1 MIRIWESILEK
12 NENGEILLS
21 GVVVGKI
28 DGFLFKKTDDVN
40 DDLIT
45 DDVKAFI
52 TQQLEQQID
61 LLINE
66 GDAALRIEDD
76 FTIRRKGA
84 EIARLKKTDDILA
97 PDFDIHVD
105 PLIDGLPLARLALH
119 IQSRIKR
126 QINLALD
133 PLEVVRKTED
143 LTDDGKAFVEKLISA
158 MGYLPR
164 HEIDGLVRAI
174 QPEERSRL
182 RKAGIRFA
190 QYGVFVR
197 DILKPMAQATKIILW
212 ALYNDFE
219 AVPELPPAGI
229 VSIPHNPDLPKGY
242 YNIAGYRVCGACVV
256 RADMIE
262 KLADSVRASAEK
274 TEENP
279 KGEFEITAQH
289 MSYVGKS
296 GEDFAAILKTLG
308 YEYRTEMVKIIS
320 AEVKPQQQIIGQ
332 DISDTTPVTV
342 EKDNDNQEN
351 ADDAHIAEKDVPEA
365 LSETVTV
372 EATEVAEASDAAE
385 DVPSETATTEVSVT
399 ETEKEKHIWFWSGH
413 KKKQNFANKKRFKK
427 KESDGKN
434 SDKKRDPKKGKF
446 KGDRK
451 KSGKSSSDQKEAGNQ
466 PYVNMPGK
474 HKVNQ
479 ENNPFAAL
487 LSLKK

>member
-1 MIRIWESILEK
+1 MEK

-21 GVVVGKI
+21 GEVIGKI
-28 DGFLFKKTDDVN
+28 DGFLFTKADDVN
-40 DDLIT
+40 EDVIT
-45 DDVKAFI
+45 DDVKTFV
-52 TQQLEQQID
+52 TQQLEKQID

-76 FTIRRKGA
+76 FTIRRQGV

-164 HEIDGLVRAI
+164 QDVDNIVRAI

-212 ALYNDFE
+212 ALYNDFDK
-219 AVPELPPAGI
+219 VPELPPAGI
-229 VSIPHNPDLPKGY
+229 VSIPYNPDLPQGY
-242 YNIAGYRVCGACVV
+242 YNIAGYRVCGEFVV

-262 KLADSVRASAEK
+262 KLADSVRAVAEK

-279 KGEFEITAQH
+279 KGEFEISAQH

-296 GEDFAAILKTLG
+296 GEVFTAILKTLG
-308 YEYRTEMVKIIS
+308 YDFRTETVTVVT
-320 AEVKPQQQIIGQ
+320 AEVKPKSDDAEEKTSVEPTEEAVSQ
-332 DISDTTPVTV
+332 DHQAGESQ
-342 EKDNDNQEN
+342 EEN
-351 ADDAHIAEKDVPEA
+351 AEKPEGK
-365 LSETVTV
+365 SE
-372 EATEVAEASDAAE
+372 E
-385 DVPSETATTEVSVT
+385 DVVSDVSVT
-399 ETEKEKHIWFWSGH
+399 ETEKEKQIWFWAGQ
-413 KKKQNFANKKRFKK
+413 KKKPASGNKKRFKK
-427 KESDGKN
+427 KESDGQN
-434 SDKKRDPKKGKF
+434 SDKKRGSRKDKF
-446 KGDRK
+446 KGERK
-451 KSGKSSSDQKEAGNQ
+451 KSGKTSSKEEKSGNQ

-487 LSLKK
+487 LNLKK

>member
-1 MIRIWESILEK
+1 MEK
-12 NENGEILLS
+12 NENGDILLS
-21 GVVVGKI
+21 GEVIGKI
-28 DGFLFKKTDDVN
+28 DGFLFKKADNISDDI
-40 DDLIT
+40 IT
-45 DDVKAFI
+45 DDVKSFV

-61 LLINE
+61 QLINE

-105 PLIDGLPLARLALH
+105 PLVEGLPLARLALH
-119 IQSRIKR
+119 VQSRIKR

-164 HEIDGLVRAI
+164 QDVDNIVRAI

-212 ALYNDFE
+212 ALHNDFE
-219 AVPELPPAGI
+219 TVPALPPAGV
-229 VSIPHNPDLPKGY
+229 VSIPYNPELPEGY
-242 YNIAGYRVCGACVV
+242 YNIAGYRICGDYVV

-262 KLADSVRASAEK
+262 KLADSVRAAAEK

-279 KGEFEITAQH
+279 KGEFEITPQH

-296 GEDFAAILKTLG
+296 GDIFTAILKTLG
-308 YEYRTEMVKIIS
+308 YDYRTEMVTVIS
-320 AEVKPQQQIIGQ
+320 AEVKPQEAIIGQ
-332 DISDTTPVTV
+332 DITDVAPKTV
-342 EKDNDNQEN
+342 EEANDNQEN
-351 ADDAHIAEKDVPEA
+351 DQQAETTEVNEIAEDT
-365 LSETVTV
+365 ET
-372 EATEVAEASDAAE
+372 ANLTEKSQEEEAEASAEEAVSEEVTEGAEAA
-385 DVPSETATTEVSVT
+385 TEVSVT
-399 ETEKEKHIWFWSGH
+399 ETQKEKQIWFWAGH
-413 KKKQNFANKKRFKK
+413 KKKPSGHNNKKKFKK

-434 SDKKRDPKKGKF
+434 SDKKHASKKGKF
-446 KGDRK
+446 NGDRR
-451 KSGKSSSDQKEAGNQ
+451 KSGHSSDKNEKQENQ

-474 HKVNQ
+474 HKVTQ

-487 LSLKK
+487 LNLKK